1 MQNKLITFSF
11 IGSTIAPAILAT
23 THLPFP
29 IALFSFVL
37 AFSVVIMTYFLVRIE
52 WKEGGLSIYVEKIG
66 KIPYLI
72 FVTTWIISYYLYVI
86 YTVVYI
92 PYYVLNLDGLGA
104 IIYTVIISVSVYLLV
119 ITRKAIYAFPFIF
132 FSQIALALP
141 IGWKVSVSHVS
152 LPLTSLFTN
161 ILSSSLI
168 TVCITLSTFI
178 NGSKSFSN
186 YIPIVY
192 MIGGSMLFYSSFL
205 SPNAISS
212 YGVAIGNYG
221 LILAELYALNNLLE
235 YRGVTAKVR
244 GLLNTLIIP
253 LSLIGNLNYSLFYNT
268 LIVPSL
274 VSLYLSLSLVSLSSI
289 RLLGKPL
296 LPVTLTSLA
305 LFIYGEYAILSSS
318 FEAVISALLILSVII
333 IMFLFERKLGK
344 IL

>member
-1 MQNKLITFSF
+1 MRNKLVIFSF

-23 THLPFP
+23 THFPFP
-29 IALFSFVL
+29 IALFSFIL
-37 AFSVVIMTYFLVRIE
+37 AFSVVIMTYFLVKVE
-52 WKEGGLSIYVEKIG
+52 WKEGGLSIYVERIG
-66 KIPYLI
+66 KIPYLVFI
-72 FVTTWIISYYLYVI
+72 VSWITSYYLYVI

-92 PYYVLNLDGLGA
+92 PYYVLNLDGLEA
-104 IIYTVIISVSVYLLV
+104 IILTVIISVSVYLLA
-119 ITRKAIYAFPFIF
+119 IMRKAIYAFPFIF
-132 FSQIALALP
+132 FSQVALVLP
-141 IGWKVSVSHVS
+141 IGWRVSISHVP
-152 LPLTSLFTN
+152 LPITSLFTN

-178 NGSKSFSN
+178 NGDKSFSN
-186 YIPIVY
+186 YIPIAY

-205 SPNAISS
+205 SPNIISS

-235 YRGVTAKVR
+235 YRGISTKVR

-253 LSLIGNLNYSLFYNT
+253 FSLIGNLNYSLFYNT

-274 VSLYLSLSLVSLSSI
+274 VALYLSLSVLSFSSVK
-289 RLLGKPL
+289 LLGKLL
-296 LPVTLTSLA
+296 LPATLTSLA

-318 FEAVISALLILSVII
+318 FEAIISILLILFVII

-344 IL
+344 VL